1 MNYLDLLPVDVMK
14 IINRQVHNLQII
26 KRKLERKRN
35 KEIAKENKRKADRRR
50 MIFEKFA
57 GLYRK
62 HLYLLEEKKLA
73 EESKINYEIVNEQY
87 KYCDKLLEKA
97 YDKYGKFIKQ
107 AEYFIGRGEQPH
119 IIILVS
125 IFDIPFKETF
135 CHKYL

>member
-1 MNYLDLLPVDVMK
+1 MNYLDLLQVDVMK

-26 KRKLERKRN
+26 KRKIERKRN

-73 EESKINYEIVNEQY
+73 EESKINSTIVNEQY

-97 YDKYGKFIKQ
+97 YDKYGKIIKQ
-107 AEYFIGRGEQPH
+107 VEYFIGIEEKPH

-125 IFDIPFKETF
+125 MFDIPIKEIF
-135 CHKYL
+135 Y

>member
-14 IINRQVHNLQII
+14 IINRKVHNLQI
-26 KRKLERKRN
+26 KHRKIERKKN
-35 KEIAKENKRKADRRR
+35 KRIAEENKRKADRRR

-62 HLYLLEEKKLA
+62 HLYRLEQKISNEQ
-73 EESKINYEIVNEQY
+73 SKINSAIVNEQY

-107 AEYFIGRGEQPH
+107 AEYFIGIGEKPH

-125 IFDIPFKETF
+125 MFDIPIKEIF
-135 CHKYL
+135 Y

>member
-1 MNYLDLLPVDVMK
+1 MNYLLDLLPVDVMK
-14 IINRQVHNLQII
+14 IINRKVHDLQI
-26 KRKLERKRN
+26 KHRKIER
-35 KEIAKENKRKADRRR
+35 KENKRKMKEQKRIADRRR

-62 HLYLLEEKKLA
+62 HLYRLEEKKLA

-107 AEYFIGRGEQPH
+107 AEYFIGIGEKPH

-125 IFDIPFKETF
+125 MFDIPIKEIF
-135 CHKYL
+135 Y

>member
-1 MNYLDLLPVDVMK
+1 MNFLDLLPVDVMK
-14 IINRQVHNLQII
+14 IINRKVHDAQII
-26 KRKLERKRN
+26 RRRIERKIN

-50 MIFEKFA
+50 MIFEKYA

-107 AEYFIGRGEQPH
+107 AEYFIGIGEKPH

-125 IFDIPFKETF
+125 MFDIPIKEIF
-135 CHKYL
+135 Y

>member
-1 MNYLDLLPVDVMK
+1 MNYFFDLLPVDVMK
-14 IINRQVHNLQII
+14 IINRKVHDAQII
-26 KRKLERKRN
+26 RRRIERKIN

-50 MIFEKFA
+50 MIFEKYA

-107 AEYFIGRGEQPH
+107 AEYFIGIGEKPH

-125 IFDIPFKETF
+125 MFDIPIKEIF
-135 CHKYL
+135 Y

>member
-14 IINRQVHNLQII
+14 IINRKLHDAQII
-26 KRKLERKRN
+26 KRKIERKIN

-50 MIFEKFA
+50 MIFEKYA
-57 GLYRK
+57 RLYRK
-62 HLYLLEEKKLA
+62 HLYCLEQKISN

-87 KYCDKLLEKA
+87 KYCDKLLQKA

-107 AEYFIGRGEQPH
+107 VEYFIGIGENPH

-125 IFDIPFKETF
+125 MFDIPFKEIF
-135 CHKYL
+135 Y